1 MLTYLGS
8 MSLAV
13 AVPLLF
19 QMDAVLAVFI
29 LELTARWQAMVKLS
43 LGAQLTLPA
52 VTAKAMITAA
62 AALIAKPPTIG
73 VNASLAAT
81 AALGLKARI
90 DALVALGKWNGTAGI
105 HAWTYDGPISGMG
118 AALQGA
124 PAQAGLPPGAQ
135 VYAVVLLGGGAAQ
148 KTALKAVFKVA

>member
-1 MLTYLGS
+1 MLSYLGS

-19 QMDAVLAVFI
+19 QMNGVLAVFI
-29 LELTARWQAMVKLS
+29 AELTARWQAMVKL
-43 LGAQLTLPA
+43 A
-52 VTAKAMITAA
+52 VNANITNPVATAKALAA
-62 AALIAKPPTIG
+62 ASFALLAKPPTIG
-73 VNASLAAT
+73 VNASLAL
-81 AALGLKARI
+81 AAAAGLKARI
-90 DALVALGKWNGTAGI
+90 DALVALGKWNATAGI